1 MGDLAGGGEA
11 LADGLAR
18 IIVLFGSQT
27 VKFSAH
33 NHHFATILLGGPSW
47 LAHSLP
53 LGRMSSLCIELYTVS
68 VGRLPG

>member
-1 MGDLAGGGEA
+1 MGDLAGGVEA
-11 LADGLAR
+11 LADGLAS

-33 NHHFATILLGGPSW
+33 THHFATILLGGPSW

-53 LGRMSSLCIELYTVS
+53 LGRM
-68 VGRLPG
+68 